1 MAVGVGSVAPKGV
14 ASVGR
19 SFPLGAT
26 VVAAGVNFSVYARD
40 ATGVELAFFDREDD
54 SKPSRVIKIDPTKNR
69 TYPYWHVFVPGLGPG
84 QLYGYRVS
92 GPFDPASGMRFD
104 S

>member
-1 MAVGVGSVAPKGV
+1 MPVGAGSVGPKGV
-14 ASVGR
+14 ASEGR

-54 SKPSRVIKIDPTKNR
+54 AKPSRVIKIDPNKNR
-69 TYPYWHVFVPGLGPG
+69 TYPYWHVFVPGLETGAALRVPG
-84 QLYGYRVS
+84 FRAVRPRERYAV
-92 GPFDPASGMRFD
+92 
-104 S
+104 